1 MSTITTEPVT
11 LEGTWDLDTT
21 HSSIGFSVVYMGV
34 APFEAS
40 FTEVAATLDADGI
53 RGTAKASSVDV
64 GDENLAGH
72 LAAPDFF
79 DTANHPEIRFEGGA
93 LQRNGSEVSL
103 EGELEVKGNKAPITL
118 SGTITEPVQDPY
130 GNSKLGLRLTGV
142 VDRAQLGLDWNAP
155 RPDGGSVLSDEVAL
169 SASLVFIAKNDEA

>member
-34 APFEAS
+34 APFEAA
-40 FTEVAATLDADGI
+40 FTEVSATLDADGI
-53 RGTAKASSVDV
+53 RGTAKAASVDV

-93 LQRNGSEVSL
+93 LQPQRL
-103 EGELEVKGNKAPITL
+103 R
-118 SGTITEPVQDPY
+118 
-130 GNSKLGLRLTGV
+130 GLARG
-142 VDRAQLGLDWNAP
+142 
-155 RPDGGSVLSDEVAL
+155 
-169 SASLVFIAKNDEA
+169 